1 MDTELISVGTE
12 LLLGDILNTNAQ
24 FLSLRCA
31 SLGLNVRRHT
41 TVGDNKNR
49 LLAAIDSGFALNDL
63 LIFTGG
69 LGPTEDDLTKETVF
83 EWFGVSMEVHEPSLK
98 ALEAY
103 FARLGRTMAASNR
116 KQALF
121 PKEALVLQNPNGTA
135 PGCIL
140 EAKGKIAIV
149 LPGPPKEMQ
158 PMFVNEALPYL
169 RRFCPDVL
177 VSRTLH
183 FIGIGES
190 SMEEK
195 VKHLTASQNPTLAPY
210 AKTGECL
217 LRITAKA
224 QSEALARALIAPME
238 VQIKAL
244 LGEYIYGYDDDSLSS
259 VCARLLT
266 EKGLSLALAESCT
279 GGLLAGRLVDNPG
292 ASSFLLESAVVYS
305 NDAKM
310 RRLGVKKETLDSYG
324 AVSEECVRE
333 MALGIVRESGA
344 DLALSVSGIAGP
356 EGGSPEKPVG
366 TVCFA
371 VVYKDQLVCETRHFI
386 GNRDLVRERSVI
398 AALSLIYT
406 VLQK

>member
-305 NDAKM
+305 NDAKI

>member
-177 VSRTLH
+177 ISRTLH

-305 NDAKM
+305 NDAKI